1 MNPSL
6 TSSPEPLRCNLTI
19 LATSDLHLQLC
30 PWDYYANRAA
40 PGTGLAA
47 VSGTISDLRAKFTN
61 TLLVDNGDF
70 LQGSA
75 LGDALL
81 AKSAEETRIHPM
93 IAAMNLAG
101 YDAVSLGNHDF
112 DYGLGVLSEA
122 LAEAKFPALCANLTG
137 TGRAAVPHAGWTIL
151 HRQVTDSQGNS
162 SLMRIGLFGVTP
174 PQVMI
179 WNQPKL
185 AGRMVARGMISAA
198 QDAVAAM
205 QKVGVDLIVGLC
217 HCGIGTAGVGDDE
230 ENAGLAIAALPG
242 VDALVTGHTHDVFP
256 GPDFAATPGADVAAG
271 TLAGKAACMPGF
283 GASHIGLL
291 HLTLAPRAEGGW
303 QLLQGRGETLPLTP
317 PRPGGPPPE
326 LTFREACAASPGL
339 RPEFATLCLQA
350 HEATVSHLD
359 RAVGR
364 SESRLFSYFAM
375 TGDCPVT
382 CLVTDAMLWYLKSR
396 LPPAERGT
404 ARLLA
409 AASPWRAG
417 GRRGPTHYTHLMPG
431 PVLARDVAALCPF
444 PDELRALRLTG
455 RELTDWLEHSAR
467 AFNTIPPGSRDLS
480 LLADD
485 WASYNFDVI
494 RGLTYEIDLS
504 GTGPRIR
511 NLRCE
516 GRDVCDSDSF
526 LLATTSYRA
535 AGGGGF
541 PATGPGGRVLFDTA
555 LTIGRIVEEFLSRN
569 GPYRAED
576 TTPWSLAPIPQAT
589 AIFET
594 GPCAKAL
601 LPRPGF
607 ESLGDGPDGF
617 LRLRMNMEEIRPLHP
632 AA

>member
-1 MNPSL
+1 V
-6 TSSPEPLRCNLTI
+6 TSSSEPLRCNLTI

-47 VSGTISDLRAKFTN
+47 VSGTIAELRAQNGN

-81 AKSAEETRIHPM
+81 AERPGKAQAHPM

-101 YDAVSLGNHDF
+101 YDAVALGNHDF
-112 DYGLGVLSEA
+112 DYGLGVLSAA

-137 TGRAAVPHAGWTIL
+137 TGRMAVPYAGWTIL
-151 HRQVTDSQGNS
+151 HRVMTDSAGNPCR
-162 SLMRIGLFGVTP
+162 LRIGLFGVTP

-185 AGRMVARGMISAA
+185 AGRLHARGMISAA
-198 QDAVAAM
+198 RDAVSAM

-217 HCGIGTAGVGDDE
+217 HCGIGTSGAQDSDE
-230 ENAGLAIAALPG
+230 NVALAIAALPG
-242 VDALVTGHTHDVFP
+242 VDALLTGHTHDVFP
-256 GPDFAATPGADVAAG
+256 GPDFAATGGADILAG

-291 HLTLAPRAEGGW
+291 HLTLAPRPEGGW
-303 QLLQGRGETLPLTP
+303 QLLQGRGEARPLSP
-317 PRPGGPPPE
+317 PRPAGPPPE
-326 LTFREACAASPGL
+326 MSFRDACDASPGL
-339 RPEFATLCLQA
+339 APEFAALCLQA

-359 RAVGR
+359 RAVGL
-364 SESRLFSYFAM
+364 SESRLSSYFAM

-396 LPPAERGT
+396 LPAAERGS

-417 GRRGPTHYTHLMPG
+417 GRRGPSHYTNLAPG

-455 RELTDWLEHSAR
+455 TELADWLEHSAR
-467 AFNTIPPGSRDLS
+467 AFNTIPPGSRDQA

-494 RGLTYEIDLS
+494 RGLRYEIDLS

-511 NLRCE
+511 NLCCE
-516 GRDVCDSDSF
+516 GRPVRADDQF

-541 PATGPGGRVLFDTA
+541 PATGPKGRVLFDTA

-569 GPYRAED
+569 GPYRAD
-576 TTPWSLAPIPQAT
+576 GSGPWSFTPIPRAT

-594 GPCAKAL
+594 GPCARTQ
-601 LPRPGF
+601 LPRQGF
-607 ESLGDGPDGF
+607 ESLGQGADGF
-617 LRLRMNMEEIRPLHP
+617 LRLRMNMEEIGPLHP
-632 AA
+632 AL

>member
-1 MNPSL
+1 MIPAV
-6 TSSPEPLRCNLTI
+6 TSFPQPLRCNLTI

-47 VSGTISDLRAKFTN
+47 VSGALARLRAESGN

-81 AKSAEETRIHPM
+81 AERHGKARAHPM

-101 YDAVSLGNHDF
+101 FDAVSLGNHDF
-112 DYGLGVLSEA
+112 DYGLGVLSAA
-122 LAEAKFPALCANLTG
+122 LSEAKFPALCANLTG
-137 TGRAAVPHAGWTIL
+137 AERVAVPYAGWTIL
-151 HRQVTDSQGNS
+151 HREMIDSAGNPCR
-162 SLMRIGLFGVTP
+162 LRIGLFGVTP
-174 PQVMI
+174 PQVMM

-185 AGRMVARGMISAA
+185 AGRLRARGMISAA
-198 QDAVAAM
+198 RDAIAGM
-205 QKVGVDLIVGLC
+205 QKTGVDLIVGLC
-217 HCGIGTAGVGDDE
+217 HCGIGTPGAQDSD
-230 ENAGLAIAALPG
+230 ENAALAIAALPG
-242 VDALVTGHTHDVFP
+242 VDALVAGHTHDVFP
-256 GPDFAATPGADVAAG
+256 GPDFAGTRGVDIETS
-271 TLAGKAACMPGF
+271 TLAGKPACMPGF
-283 GASHIGLL
+283 GASHVGLL
-291 HLTLAPRAEGGW
+291 HLELSPRAGGGW
-303 QLLQGRGETLPLTP
+303 QVQTGRGEARPLTP
-317 PRPGGPPPE
+317 PRSAGPPPE
-326 LTFREACAASPGL
+326 MSFREACDASAGL
-339 RPEFATLCLQA
+339 SPEFAALCLQA

-364 SESRLFSYFAM
+364 SESHLSSYFAM

-382 CLVTDAMLWYLKSR
+382 GLVTDAMLWYLKSR
-396 LPPAERGT
+396 LPQAERGT

-417 GRRGPTHYTHLMPG
+417 GRRGPSHYTNLPPG

-455 RELTDWLEHSAR
+455 RELADWLEHSAR
-467 AFNTIPPGSRDLS
+467 AFNTIPPGSRDMA

-504 GTGPRIR
+504 GPGPRIR
-511 NLRCE
+511 NLCCE
-516 GRDVCDSDSF
+516 GLPVRESDSF

-541 PATGPGGRVLFDTA
+541 PATGPEGRVLFDTA
-555 LTIGRIVEEFLSRN
+555 LTIGRIVEEFLTRN
-569 GPYRAED
+569 GAYRAAA
-576 TTPWSLAPIPQAT
+576 TTPWSFTPVPEAT

-594 GPCAKAL
+594 GPCAIAL
-601 LPRPGF
+601 LPRRGF
-607 ESLGDGPDGF
+607 ESLGNEPDGF
-617 LRLRMNMEEIRPLHP
+617 LRLRMNMGEIGPLHP
-632 AA
+632 AD